1 MKQRHFYFPSCPLP
15 FANHQQGG
23 MENSRVS
30 KRSSG
35 SLLYNGKRTRSA
47 RVDLEQE
54 TDLPKRFPVRA
65 RFI

>member
-35 SLLYNGKRTRSA
+35 SLLYNGNVPDL
-47 RVDLEQE
+47 RVSTLSKKPTCQNVS
-54 TDLPKRFPVRA
+54 R
-65 RFI
+65 